1 MSVRLES
8 GEITVSEGANIV
20 NINVMKDGQTTVN
33 ATVILN
39 TLESGTAVGKSLLI
53 NFYLNSILIFSWFFL
68 SW

>member
-8 GEITVSEGANIV
+8 GEITVSEGANIM
-20 NINVMKDGQTTVN
+20 NINIMKDGQTTVN
-33 ATVILN
+33 TTVILN

-53 NFYLNSILIFSWFFL
+53 NFSLNSILIFSWFFL